1 MSRIFVSPASAGR
14 PVDKWLVGGR
24 YATIQGSKND
34 ATDFLGLVSE
44 GHDASNTKPMSN
56 LGSGVC
62 EIMVET
68 LG

>member
-1 MSRIFVSPASAGR
+1 MSCIFVSPASAGR

-44 GHDASNTKPMSN
+44 SHDASNTKHMSN

-62 EIMVET
+62 DIAAEI